1 MKTEKL
7 SFGFEPIPPERT
19 FQKKVWF
26 PHRQQVG
33 TSGIEP
39 LSRQTRW
46 IFSRCLS
53 IRPCVHVHRIP
64 RQKYPMPLQFFF
76 KCNFA
81 AKSTHADCCVKSPP
95 GLEPGTY
102 SKKGLKEKLLFQLSY
117 DDIFVA
123 VSVKSGYDNVIFRQ
137 PPPGVGR
144 VGFGPTNQLEPI
156 YSRLAL
162 TTCIPA
168 KNYRVGDSY
177 PVFYRL

>member
-53 IRPCVHVHRIP
+53 IRPCVYVHRIP
-64 RQKYPMPLQFFF
+64 SQKYPMPLQFFF

-95 GLEPGTY
+95 GFEPGTY
-102 SKKGLKEKLLFQLSY
+102 SKKGLKEKLLFHLSY

-123 VSVKSGYDNVIFRQ
+123 VSVKSGYDNSYFPAATARKLAGWDSN
-137 PPPGVGR
+137 PRTNRNRFTVGLLW
-144 VGFGPTNQLEPI
+144 P
-156 YSRLAL
+156 LAYL
-162 TTCIPA
+162 PRTTE
-168 KNYRVGDSY
+168 
-177 PVFYRL
+177 